1 MRDPVVPDSDTDLP
15 LLPRRACLK
24 GLALGLAAQPTDPL
38 RGQRAAVRRDLRAP
52 RRLRH
57 EHAAVDVQGL
67 PGDVACLR
75 GH

>member
-1 MRDPVVPDSDTDLP
+1 MRDPAVPDQDTDAP
-15 LLPRRACLK
+15 LLRRRACLK
-24 GLALGLAAQPTDPL
+24 GRALGLAALPIPL
-38 RGQRAAVRRDLRAP
+38 RGQGAGVRRDLGAP

-57 EHAAVDVQGL
+57 EHTAVDVQGL

>member
-1 MRDPVVPDSDTDLP
+1 MRDPVVPDSATDLS

-24 GLALGLAAQPTDPL
+24 GLALGLATLPAGPL
-38 RGQRAAVRRDLRAP
+38 RGQGTAVRRDVRAP

-57 EHAAVDVQGL
+57 EHTAVDVQGF